1 MVDCLSA
8 NRAELNVVA
17 GSATL
22 RHRQFDQPPSTISAL
37 PVMNALSSLAR

>member
-1 MVDCLSA
+1 MVNYVSA
-8 NRAELNVVA
+8 NRAERNVVA

-22 RHRQFDQPPSTISAL
+22 RPRQFDQPPSMISAL